1 MRAVQD
7 GARSGDEAMRIQI
20 VMLACVLVAGC
31 GQGFNNGVFNNV
43 SNQHVEAASAGSRA
57 CIDREAPA
65 VALTKLDVKAAAM
78 ATLQRCA
85 AALEAERR
93 AFQERYPSGQDD
105 QRLKEMAAVRF
116 DQAATAI
123 AMERAARE

>member
-1 MRAVQD
+1 MVRD
-7 GARSGDEAMRIQI
+7 GMMRIPTAS
-20 VMLACVLVAGC
+20 VLVCVLVTGC
-31 GQGFNNGVFNNV
+31 GQTLSNNVFNNNV
-43 SNQHVEAASAGSRA
+43 SNAHVEAASAGSRA

-65 VALTKLDVKAAAM
+65 VAVTKLDVKAAAM

-93 AFQERYPSGQDD
+93 AFQVRYPGGQDD
-105 QRLKEMAAVRF
+105 QRLREMAAVRF
-116 DQAATAI
+116 DQAAVAI